1 MEDITNSLIGDKKI
15 SVGVNFREKST
26 FFEENCIFLYLI
38 SVFVCL

>member
-1 MEDITNSLIGDKKI
+1 MENITNSLIRDKKTSEGAI
-15 SVGVNFREKST
+15 FCEKST